1 MVMETAKILTAG
13 RNHFAKQCFSGQC
26 TAFAKSWLFSLL
38 QTKAHKTVKW
48 DVLTYGQDITGGI
61 SIAFYENQILHGTAK
76 RTRQWA
82 QLLRFFM
89 NKIMEVFQYE

>member
-1 MVMETAKILTAG
+1 VKI
-13 RNHFAKQCFSGQC
+13 
-26 TAFAKSWLFSLL
+26 WLFSLF
-38 QTKAHKTVKW
+38 QTKANKTVKW
-48 DVLTYGQDITGGI
+48 DRVAYGQDITGGI

>member
-1 MVMETAKILTAG
+1 
-13 RNHFAKQCFSGQC
+13 
-26 TAFAKSWLFSLL
+26 
-38 QTKAHKTVKW
+38 VKW
-48 DVLTYGQDITGGI
+48 DIRTYGQDITGDV

>member
-1 MVMETAKILTAG
+1 MKFHQKPATYVGDLHLYVADLG
-13 RNHFAKQCFSGQC
+13 R
-26 TAFAKSWLFSLL
+26 
-38 QTKAHKTVKW
+38 
-48 DVLTYGQDITGGI
+48 